1 MKRRCAAAALLI
13 LCVFLACGAGL
24 APERLIVVDADVQR
38 VYFYREGELIR
49 SWPCA
54 VGKTATPS
62 PLGVFRING
71 KHANW
76 GTGFGT
82 RFLSIDCPWGKYGI
96 HGTNRPGSIGWNAS
110 HGCIRMLNRDVEELY
125 QLVQIGTKVIIERSS
140 FGNLADG
147 LRVLRPG
154 DRGSDV
160 YELQLRLRNAGCYWG
175 FPDGVFGEATRRALL
190 CFRKECS
197 LPEDDTADW
206 AVYAALGMELFE

>member
-13 LCVFLACGAGL
+13 LCVFLTCGAGL

-38 VYFYREGELIR
+38 VYFYREGEPIR

-96 HGTNRPGSIGWNAS
+96 HGTNRHAS
-110 HGCIRMLNRDVEELY
+110 HGCIRMLNRDIEELY
-125 QLVQIGTKVIIERSS
+125 ALVQIGTKVIIERSS

-197 LPEDDTADW
+197 LPEGDTADW

>member
-13 LCVFLACGAGL
+13 LCVFLTCGAGL

-82 RFLSIDCPWGKYGI
+82 RFLSIDCPG
-96 HGTNRPGSIGWNAS
+96 
-110 HGCIRMLNRDVEELY
+110 
-125 QLVQIGTKVIIERSS
+125 
-140 FGNLADG
+140 GN
-147 LRVLRPG
+147 
-154 DRGSDV
+154 
-160 YELQLRLRNAGCYWG
+160 
-175 FPDGVFGEATRRALL
+175 
-190 CFRKECS
+190 
-197 LPEDDTADW
+197 
-206 AVYAALGMELFE
+206 

>member
-13 LCVFLACGAGL
+13 LCVFLTCGAGL

-82 RFLSIDCPWGKYGI
+82 RFLSINCPWGKYGI

-110 HGCIRMLNRDVEELY
+110 HGCIRMLNSDIEELY
-125 QLVQIGTKVIIERSS
+125 ALVQIGTKVIIERSS
-140 FGNLADG
+140 FGKSCGRFACSAP
-147 LRVLRPG
+147 RRP
-154 DRGSDV
+154 R
-160 YELQLRLRNAGCYWG
+160 QRRL
-175 FPDGVFGEATRRALL
+175 
-190 CFRKECS
+190 
-197 LPEDDTADW
+197 
-206 AVYAALGMELFE
+206 

>member
-13 LCVFLACGAGL
+13 LCVFLTCGAGL

-82 RFLSIDCPWGKYGI
+82 RFL
-96 HGTNRPGSIGWNAS
+96 
-110 HGCIRMLNRDVEELY
+110 EELY
-125 QLVQIGTKVIIERSS
+125 ALVQIGTKVIIERSS

-197 LPEDDTADW
+197 LSEGDTADW